1 MRPIQTLNQLKE
13 LQNET
18 YVYAIIVAI
27 LIFGVAFMISKITP
41 YQGGNDRSYIKR
53 RVWLFVCMV
62 VGALGFWLYN
72 DLYVLSYIKKV
83 AFQNQFSTTNMI
95 CLAITL
101 VGSTALSLVVM
112 FYFRHTKFGSILGK
126 EKNA

>member
-27 LIFGVAFMISKITP
+27 LIFGVAFMISNMIP
-41 YQGGNDRSYIKR
+41 YQGDNDRSYIKR
-53 RVWLFVCMV
+53 RIWWIVCMV

-72 DLYVLSYIKKV
+72 DLYISSYIKKV
-83 AFQNQFSTTNMI
+83 AFQNQFSTTNMV
-95 CLAITL
+95 CLAVTL
-101 VGSTALSLVVM
+101 LGSALLSLVVM
-112 FYFRHTKFGSILGK
+112 LCFRHSKFGTILGK
-126 EKNA
+126 EKN

>member
-101 VGSTALSLVVM
+101 VGSAALSLVVM
-112 FYFRHTKFGSILGK
+112 FCFRHTKFGSILGK